1 MTGTVPL
8 RVMVLDAWD
17 AVTLDLPLSTS
28 LADLKREALARARVR
43 GDPDQYLVKFRG
55 AVLDDERRSLQEAG
69 VPANAPLIVLFRRR
83 RPVR

>member
-28 LADLKREALARARVR
+28 LGDLKREALARARVR
-43 GDPDQYLVKFRG
+43 GDPDAYLVKFRG
-55 AVLDDERRSLQEAG
+55 AELDDERRSLQEAG
-69 VPANAPLIVLFRRR
+69 VPANAPLIVLSRRR

>member
-17 AVTLDLPLSTS
+17 AVTLDVPLSTS

-55 AVLDDERRSLQEAG
+55 AVLDDERGSLQDAG
-69 VPANAPLIVLFRRR
+69 VPANAPLIGLSRRR

>member
-28 LADLKREALARARVR
+28 LGDLKREALARARVL

-69 VPANAPLIVLFRRR
+69 VPANAPLIVLSRRR

>member
-28 LADLKREALARARVR
+28 LGDLKRVALARARVR

-69 VPANAPLIVLFRRR
+69 VPANAPLIVLSRRR

>member
-28 LADLKREALARARVR
+28 LGDLKREALARARVR

-55 AVLDDERRSLQEAG
+55 AELDGETRSLQEAG
-69 VPANAPLIVLFRRR
+69 VPANAPLIVLSRRR

>member
-28 LADLKREALARARVR
+28 LGDLKREALARARVR
-43 GDPDQYLVKFRG
+43 GDPDAYLVKFRG
-55 AVLDDERRSLQEAG
+55 AELDDERRSLQEAG
-69 VPANAPLIVLFRRR
+69 VPANAPLIVLPRRR